1 MSSLG
6 FVGNLYN
13 QIIVFNN
20 EEEFQR
26 IVAANPNMVALSG
39 ADSYTK
45 RHFPGVFI
53 AGLKSS
59 SHPDSKGEF
68 HEATQK

>member
-1 MSSLG
+1 MGSLG

-20 EEEFQR
+20 EEEIQR
-26 IVAANPNMVALSG
+26 IVAPNMVALCG

-45 RHFPGVFI
+45 KHFPGVFI